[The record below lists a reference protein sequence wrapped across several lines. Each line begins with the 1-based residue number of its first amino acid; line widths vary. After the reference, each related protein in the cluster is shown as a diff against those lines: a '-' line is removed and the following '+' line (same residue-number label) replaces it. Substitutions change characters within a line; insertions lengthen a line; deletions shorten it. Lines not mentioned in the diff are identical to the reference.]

1 MVSQPVTRLASCER
15 EIVSKMPL
23 SRPASATIFA
33 MNMRTSVIVTAALAL
48 AGGTLVAQQKGSAP
62 PAIEFVKVWND
73 CPDSFEE
80 LEGKVVVLDFGATW

>member
-1 MVSQPVTRLASCER
+1 
-15 EIVSKMPL
+15 
-23 SRPASATIFA
+23 
-33 MNMRTSVIVTAALAL
+33 MNTRTSVIVTAALAL
-48 AGGTLVAQQKGSAP
+48 AGGTSVAQQKGSAP